1 MMHVCRWRWW
11 WWYALRISLPNHI
24 FSFLPSQTGLQLGLF
39 TPSFCSSHLHFFLLF
54 IFLKYPS
61 SHSHLHHPPLHATSP
76 TPVWILY
83 FLLSKKRN
91 FISIGA
97 STKCMK
103 SKNLIFFY
111 YFFLKEFSFWCLLFF
126 PFPLFIMLFISWK
139 LVGYVFMWHLSA
151 LCSHVLYVNWEVCV
165 KFWFLIIVFFVLAS
179 SEVCGLVLEIS
190 FGSEYCNRAQWL
202 WVTLFK

>member
-103 SKNLIFFY
+103 SKNLRVTDNVVDNLHISSHLSLFY
-111 YFFLKEFSFWCLLFF
+111 SLQSYLKQSWSTIILLFIIVF
-126 PFPLFIMLFISWK
+126 HYNVMCCCRSHLMLFIIWK
-139 LVGYVFMWHLSA
+139 R
-151 LCSHVLYVNWEVCV
+151 EPI
-165 KFWFLIIVFFVLAS
+165 LITSVIYIV
-179 SEVCGLVLEIS
+179 
-190 FGSEYCNRAQWL
+190 
-202 WVTLFK
+202 